1 MPELLVL
8 QEELIEKYKVNEFPS
23 LVIIDQKGSFKEVSE
38 NNRTKKGFL
47 AALNKI
53 EPLSKDHDGKKSP
66 TKHMNKTKKVLDPST
81 MCNAY
86 DDVYMTDLVSSISF
100 SLRREVPKLNVI
112 KGGPLKALKNWSNLL
127 RQCTPTEPFLSRYL
141 SSLDK
146 WLHSPS
152 REESVTSGE
161 WLQYMDER
169 QKFDSYLPSEVEWR
183 GCKGS
188 KPQYRGFPC
197 SLWILFHTM
206 AVHCGSKSQTDL
218 NGLEFLRRI
227 RGFIDFFF
235 GCRYCRDHFVKSFD
249 DAILWLWE
257 RHNRVNA
264 RLANDL
270 SSDPAFPKTQFP
282 PVELCKECRIIK
294 GNSDNVIVTSP
305 GYGIPETKWNKRVV
319 LEFLKEHYGPDNIR
333 LRDKNPFSD
342 GESEEAESDTEF
354 IRFHCPTFP
363 EEGLDEMT
371 IQDGSQRTLNLTKLP
386 Q

>member
-66 TKHMNKTKKVLDPST
+66 TKHMNKTKE
-81 MCNAY
+81 
-86 DDVYMTDLVSSISF
+86 
-100 SLRREVPKLNVI
+100 SLGSKHNVPKLNVI

-235 GCRYCRDHFVKSFD
+235 GYSV
-249 DAILWLWE
+249 
-257 RHNRVNA
+257 
-264 RLANDL
+264 
-270 SSDPAFPKTQFP
+270 P

-342 GESEEAESDTEF
+342 GESEEAESDTVRKSS
-354 IRFHCPTFP
+354 INYLLTGVGLDSVDTRIYPIPLSTFP
-363 EEGLDEMT
+363 EEGLT
-371 IQDGSQRTLNLTKLP
+371 R
-386 Q
+386 